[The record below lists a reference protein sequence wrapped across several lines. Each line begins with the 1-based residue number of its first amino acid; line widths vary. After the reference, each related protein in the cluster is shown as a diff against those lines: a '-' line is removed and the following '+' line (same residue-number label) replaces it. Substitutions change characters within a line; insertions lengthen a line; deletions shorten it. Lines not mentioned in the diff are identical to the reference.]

1 MRAKHSTWV
10 LCAAHRVFNWIPAFA
25 GMTSKNVGMYQGL
38 HPYLRCH
45 GAVPRPKKFTRSI
58 RVPPFSLPASYTPL
72 PKVRSLRGIGATP
85 MDIIYLLFGFVL
97 AAATLG
103 FVLLCDRLGPR

>member
-1 MRAKHSTWV
+1 
-10 LCAAHRVFNWIPAFA
+10 
-25 GMTSKNVGMYQGL
+25 
-38 HPYLRCH
+38 
-45 GAVPRPKKFTRSI
+45 
-58 RVPPFSLPASYTPL
+58 
-72 PKVRSLRGIGATP
+72 